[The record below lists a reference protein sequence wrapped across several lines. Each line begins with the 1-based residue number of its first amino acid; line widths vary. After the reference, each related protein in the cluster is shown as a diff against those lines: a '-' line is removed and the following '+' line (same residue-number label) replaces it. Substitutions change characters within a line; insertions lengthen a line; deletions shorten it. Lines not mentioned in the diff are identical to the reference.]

1 MVQSRGSGRQGRRE
15 SSGTSETACTSPHE
29 RAGNSAHQVERVL
42 ASPVETI
49 QVRFGR
55 LAAFGN
61 INGRQL
67 LVVYETRNGEK
78 EVIITFWT
86 TPEGLRRYGF
96 LRI

>member
-1 MVQSRGSGRQGRRE
+1 MKERGIAR
-15 SSGTSETACTSPHE
+15 
-29 RAGNSAHQVERVL
+29 HQVERVL

-55 LAAFGN
+55 LGAFGN

>member
-1 MVQSRGSGRQGRRE
+1 VEGRGGANPLARLR
-15 SSGTSETACTSPHE
+15 PHALARMKE
-29 RAGNSAHQVERVL
+29 RGIARHQVERVL